1 MSPINDRD
9 TTRRVDLDTV
19 FRALSHSLRRRI
31 LTALMTDNPRRAE
44 EFETVEFK
52 PDGSAQEPIQIEL
65 RHRHL
70 PQLDEAGFID
80 WDEQAGRVT
89 RGEDF
94 AEVRPLLELMDEHAE
109 ELPADWP

>member
-1 MSPINDRD
+1 MCPINDRD
-9 TTRRVDLDTV
+9 TSRRVDLDTV
-19 FRALSHSLRRRI
+19 FRTLSHTLRRRI
-31 LTALMTDNPRRAE
+31 LTALMTDDPRRTD
-44 EFETVEFK
+44 EFETVEFNSGET
-52 PDGSAQEPIQIEL
+52 DSEPIRIEL

-94 AEVRPLLELMDEHAE
+94 AEIRPLLELMDDHAE
-109 ELPADWP
+109 ELPEDWP